1 MDPPNSPT
9 HRRLLG
15 KRPAAGNAMLWGKRP
30 AAGNVMPQRPRWLSD
45 ASVTTQRN
53 QSLASAAASS
63 SRVKFAQAPMRCLL
77 ASKCRS
83 GCVVEHL
90 ANEMVKEFKD
100 DPRCQAAVSAQ
111 RTFRFGTMC
120 SGSEITGVTLN
131 ILQSVCASNGIEWKL
146 EQAYACELV
155 SKKRDWILEV
165 TETEYCCVY
174 EDFYLSLS
182 VSR

>member
-1 MDPPNSPT
+1 MEPSDPPT
-9 HRRLLG
+9 HGRLC
-15 KRPAAGNAMLWGKRP
+15 GKRP
-30 AAGNVMPQRPRWLSD
+30 AAGNVMPQRPGWLSD
-45 ASVTTQRN
+45 ASVTTQSN

-63 SRVKFAQAPMRCLL
+63 SRVKFAGAPMRCMP
-77 ASKCRS
+77 ASQCRR

-90 ANEMVKEFKD
+90 AKEMVKEFKD

-131 ILQSVCASNGIEWKL
+131 ILQSVCASNGIEWKF
-146 EQAYACELV
+146 EQAYACELD

-165 TETEYCCVY
+165 TQTEDCCVY